1 MAPQQVDIV
10 LAVFYRKPKCTG
22 PDGLFSCAPPV
33 PDRREGPIAEGPG
46 QTPPALPVLKS
57 FDFIDVQGVTPSR

>member
-10 LAVFYRKPKCTG
+10 LAVFYRKPKRAG
-22 PDGLFSCAPPV
+22 PDGLFSCAPTV
-33 PDRREGPIAEGPG
+33 PDRREGAIAEGPC
-46 QTPPALPVLKS
+46 QTPPALPEFQV